1 MVVRG
6 FWRHASS
13 GQIWA
18 VDVEDHAPLRCAGP
32 LSPRDLDHRLLQF
45 LALSTHG
52 LYLLQADWSS
62 YLPHEM

>member
-6 FWRHASS
+6 FWRHVSS

-18 VDVEDHAPLRCAGP
+18 FDVERHAPLRCAGP
-32 LSPRDLDHRLLQF
+32 LNPRELDLRLLQF
-45 LALSTHG
+45 LPLSIHG

-62 YLPHEM
+62 YLPHEV